1 MTAASRLS
9 GTSYSVGERG
19 ERPWGAWELVDLG
32 GGFVVKRITVAPG
45 QKLSLQQHAHRAE
58 HWVVVA
64 GTATVTRDG
73 DILSVAENGHVFL
86 PLGCVHRLENKGAAS
101 LVLIEIQIGGYLGE
115 DDIVRLEDSYGR
127 A

>member
-1 MTAASRLS
+1 MTAASRPS

-19 ERPWGAWELVDLG
+19 ERPWGGWELVDLG

-64 GTATVTRDG
+64 GTATVTRDS
-73 DILSVAENGHVFL
+73 DILSVAESGHVFL
-86 PLGCVHRLENKGAAS
+86 PLGCVHRLENKGAAP
-101 LVLIEIQIGGYLGE
+101 LILIEIQIGGYLGE